1 MNLPAISDLRLL
13 APRRILTG
21 AGCRSALPELLAE
34 EGRQRPLLVHDPRM
48 GDSAALADLLALLER
63 AFGPVPVTTD
73 VPGEPDVDCAE
84 AIAVLLRTGGHDCV
98 IAVGGG
104 SVIDAAKGAA
114 VDRKSTRLNSSH

>member
-1 MNLPAISDLRLL
+1 
-13 APRRILTG
+13 
-21 AGCRSALPELLAE
+21 
-34 EGRQRPLLVHDPRM
+34 M
-48 GDSAALADLLALLER
+48 GESTALADLLAMLER
-63 AFGPVPVTTD
+63 AFGPIPVTTD